1 MLRDKLHGNVAR
13 ITWPLVVLVVV
24 VDFEFFSNKLSAE
37 LFFEQHQLTLF
48 NQVRSL
54 FITTYWTI

>member
-1 MLRDKLHGNVAR
+1 LHGNVAR

-37 LFFEQHQLTLF
+37 L
-48 NQVRSL
+48 
-54 FITTYWTI
+54 